1 MAGDLAGHHVANND
15 ALGMAVD
22 FDQVEHFM
30 AVIHF
35 DFTETDLSTEA
46 GIGTE
51 KKLLTGLPPGV
62 KGTETWAPPK
72 DRLAKRPPYSRAKG
86 TPARRTDR

>member
-22 FDQVEHFM
+22 FDQVEHLM
-30 AVIHF
+30 AVVHF

-51 KKLLTGLPPGV
+51 KKLLTGLPGR
-62 KGTETWAPPK
+62 KGTGNLGAAK

-86 TPARRTDR
+86 TPCETH